1 MSNCCLKTKCI
12 QCCINTNMVL
22 TNRDIKNIQKRGY
35 DRQFFVLE
43 QNGWLQLKNYQG
55 RCVFHNG
62 IQCTIYFQRP
72 EGCTLYPIV
81 YDKDNNSAILDSEC
95 PQQQCFLLSKVKSQQ
110 LHRLISI
117 LEKERTERRQTQN
130 SRKSKN

>member
-1 MSNCCLKTKCI
+1 
-12 QCCINTNMVL
+12 MVL
-22 TNRDIKNIQKRGY
+22 TYRDIENIQKRGY
-35 DRQFFVLE
+35 NRQFFILE

-62 IQCTIYFQRP
+62 IQCTIYSQRP
-72 EGCTLYPIV
+72 KGCTLYPVV